1 MRRMVKKK
9 RIAEQT
15 LTLDVSLPTYELREG
30 MFVSDVDC
38 GWEKTPF
45 KVQGLLITSPEQ
57 IAVLSELTE
66 FVTVDPARSLDLALS
81 DFLEKTFGSGNY
93 GLGYDDAET
102 LGALTAVE
110 AREPAADAEAS
121 ANKPALGMPAAAAL
135 PPALQRRQ
143 TLLSGAGQW
152 LNRIFSPFGNAQKT
166 APEPQPSVRPH
177 YIPSNIELVS
187 YAEPEFTWPTMPV
200 AVTAC
205 GAAVSVLEQVAG
217 GIAMKSSADLRKLER
232 AAQSLAEHMIAH
244 PSAMMWAAKMQET
257 NDQLYQRSL
266 EAGIYLTAFGRH
278 LGFPREPLADLA
290 MSGILLDIGKVRLS
304 ESLLEKPGPLKEADL
319 HSVRSHV
326 SLGMDMLDESGELR
340 DTVIRAVAEHHEQIS
355 GNGYPR
361 GLKESQISIYGK
373 MAAIVDAYVAM
384 VNPRPYAKT
393 LAPHEAIKELFEG
406 ADRHW
411 FEPLVEQFVQ
421 AIGIFPVGS
430 LVEMASGHVAIV
442 VQHNRIRHLEPK
454 ILIVTH
460 SDKRPRLPPMQID
473 MLKHNT
479 RRKQSGMRIL
489 RGLPDGAYGID
500 VRDYYFGPR

>member
-1 MRRMVKKK
+1 MKKK
-9 RIAEQT
+9 RILEQT
-15 LTLDVSLPTYELREG
+15 STLDVSLPTYELREG
-30 MFVSDVDC
+30 MFVSEVDC

-45 KVQGLLITSPEQ
+45 MLQGLLITTPEQ
-57 IAVLSELTE
+57 IAILSELTE
-66 FVTVDPARSLDLALS
+66 FVTVDPTRSLDLALS
-81 DFLEKTFGSGNY
+81 DYLEKTFGSGNY

-110 AREPAADAEAS
+110 AREPAAETEAS
-121 ANKPALGMPAAAAL
+121 AGKPAADMSGRAAL
-135 PPALQRRQ
+135 PPDHRRRQ
-143 TLLSGAGQW
+143 NFLHEAGQW
-152 LNRIFSPFGNAQKT
+152 LRQFF
-166 APEPQPSVRPH
+166 APSGKERKPASERRSSAARPP
-177 YIPSNIELVS
+177 YIPSDIELVS

-205 GAAVSVLEQVAG
+205 DAVVSVLEQVAN
-217 GIAMKSSADLRKLER
+217 GIAMKSSADLSKLER

-244 PSAMMWAAKMQET
+244 PGAMMWAAKMREA

-290 MSGILLDIGKVRLS
+290 LSGILLDIGKVRLS

-319 HSVRSHV
+319 HAVRSHV
-326 SLGMDMLDESGELR
+326 SLGMDMLDEAGELR

-361 GLKESQISIYGK
+361 GLKEPQISIYGK

-384 VNPRPYAKT
+384 VNPRPYANT
-393 LAPHEAIKELFEG
+393 LAPHDAIKELFG
-406 ADRHW
+406 GTDRHW
-411 FEPLVEQFVQ
+411 FGPLVEQFVQ
-421 AIGIFPVGS
+421 AIGIFPVGT

-473 MLKHNT
+473 MLKHNA
-479 RRKQSGMRIL
+479 RRKQSRMRIL
-489 RGLPDGAYGID
+489 RGVPDGAYGID